1 MSTASICHWL
11 GLVVSIVISSA
22 VWAQTYP
29 DRPIRWVIPFAAGGG
44 SDITARLLQEPL
56 SRQLGQ
62 TVLID
67 NKPGAG
73 AVLGADIVAK
83 SKPDGYTMLYTTPG
97 PQITNPYLMKDI
109 PYDPAKDLIP
119 AASIAD
125 AINILVVH
133 PSVPANSVREL
144 IAYAKANPGKLNFES
159 SGIGSSSH
167 LSGELFRLQAGI
179 EISHVPYKGTGA
191 GIQDL
196 VAGNVQMAIDS
207 ISSLSPFIKS
217 GQLRVLGVATL
228 EPVQAMPNVPTIAE
242 TLPGFDGTSVNYI
255 TVPAGTPAA
264 VIERINKAFEVVL
277 STPDIRDRLTALGAL
292 PRVSTPAM
300 VAQRIIDE
308 RAKWKDVIEKTNAK
322 VQ

>member
-1 MSTASICHWL
+1 MSNRLHYRCVGVLAFLTFAT
-11 GLVVSIVISSA
+11 GVA
-22 VWAQTYP
+22 AQQYP

-56 SRQLGQ
+56 GKQLGQ
-62 TVLID
+62 TVIID

-83 SKPDGYTMLYTTPG
+83 SRPDGYTILYTTPG
-97 PQITNPYLMKDI
+97 PQITNPYLMKDL
-109 PYDPAKDLIP
+109 PYDPAKDLVP
-119 AASIAD
+119 VAPIAD
-125 AINILVVH
+125 AVNILVVH
-133 PSVPANSVREL
+133 PSVPANSVKEL

-167 LSGELFRLQAGI
+167 LSGELFKLQAGI
-179 EISHVPYKGTGA
+179 DITHVPYKGTGA

-207 ISSLSPFIKS
+207 ISSLSPYVKS

-242 TLPGFDGTSVNYI
+242 TLPGFDGTSINYI
-255 TVPAGTPAA
+255 SVAAGTPPA
-264 VIERINKAFEVVL
+264 VIERLNRAFEVVL
-277 STPDIRDRLTALGAL
+277 SNPEIRDRLTALGAL
-292 PRVSTPAM
+292 PRTSTQD
-300 VAQRIIDE
+300 VIAQRIVSE
-308 RAKWKDVIEKTNAK
+308 RAKWKAVIEKTNAK
-322 VQ
+322 AQ